1 MHSSDE
7 TKGTTMTANDSRH
20 DRLRELAH
28 RASDGVE
35 VTLYWHETRHELTVQ
50 VSDQRG
56 GASFELAADP
66 DRALDVF
73 HHPYSYAASRGVVY
87 DDVLLAA

>member
-1 MHSSDE
+1 MHSSIQ
-7 TKGTTMTANDSRH
+7 TKGNTMAADNSTDY
-20 DRLRELAH
+20 RELAQ

-35 VTLYWHETRHELTVQ
+35 VTLYWHETRAELTVR

-66 DRALDVF
+66 DQALDVF
-73 HHPYSYAASRGVVY
+73 YHPFSYAASRGVASS
-87 DDVLLAA
+87 DVLLAA